1 MPDNFGLSYSE
12 LSEIRTINS
21 ELAAHNIA
29 LAYIQA
35 TAQVNKLNRE
45 DEVNSSDVLSPSN
58 QYVQAYNYAYNFVV
72 HENKIINEAE

>member
-1 MPDNFGLSYSE
+1 MFDNFGLSHCE
-12 LSEIRTINS
+12 LSEIRTINP

-35 TAQVNKLNRE
+35 AAQVTKLNSE
-45 DEVNSSDVLSPSN
+45 DEVIVSDVLSLSS
-58 QYVQAYNYAYNFVV
+58 QYIQAYNYAYNFVV

>member
-12 LSEIRTINS
+12 LSEIRTINP

-35 TAQVNKLNRE
+35 TAQVNISIHVPSWGTTNRG
-45 DEVNSSDVLSPSN
+45 
-58 QYVQAYNYAYNFVV
+58 
-72 HENKIINEAE
+72 INL

>member
-1 MPDNFGLSYSE
+1 MLYSPLE
-12 LSEIRTINS
+12 RRNS

-35 TAQVNKLNRE
+35 TAQVNKLNSE
-45 DEVNSSDVLSPSN
+45 DEVNSSDVLSLSN

>member
-1 MPDNFGLSYSE
+1 MPDNFGLSCSE
-12 LSEIRTINS
+12 LSEIRTINP

-35 TAQVNKLNRE
+35 AAQVIKLNSE
-45 DEVNSSDVLSPSN
+45 DEVDSSDVLSLYN

>member
-12 LSEIRTINS
+12 LSEIRTINP

-35 TAQVNKLNRE
+35 AAQVTKLNSE
-45 DEVNSSDVLSPSN
+45 NEVDSSDVLSLSN
-58 QYVQAYNYAYNFVV
+58 QYAQAYNYAYNFIVK
-72 HENKIINEAE
+72 ENKTIDEAE

>member
-35 TAQVNKLNRE
+35 TAQVNKLNSE
-45 DEVNSSDVLSPSN
+45 DEVNSSDVLSLSN
-58 QYVQAYNYAYNFVV
+58 QYVKAYNYAYNFVV